1 MVKGFFIT
9 GTDTGVG
16 KTIITAALVKL
27 AKHLGFRATGMK
39 PVETGCQKAADSRQ
53 HTADGDI
60 CLIPSDGKFL
70 REMSGTDES
79 LELITPVRFENPLA
93 PMPASERE
101 GVEAD
106 VDKIIG
112 SFRALTQKYDVL
124 IVEGVGGIMV
134 PIRKDYSVMDMA
146 KTFGLPV
153 IVVARPGLGT
163 INHTLLTVHYALR
176 EGIILAGVIINYAYS
191 PEDTIAERTNPSI
204 LKEICPVPILG
215 IFPYLKD
222 LKTDTIEKAALTNLD
237 LEIIRKYLWRE

>member
-27 AKHLGFRATGMK
+27 AQHLGFRATGMK
-39 PVETGCQKAADSRQ
+39 PVETGCQKAVDSRQ
-53 HTADGDI
+53 QTADRNI

-70 REMSGTDES
+70 KEMSGTDES
-79 LELITPVRFENPLA
+79 LELITPVRFENSLA

-112 SFRALTQKYDVL
+112 AFRALTQKYDVL

-163 INHTLLTVHYALR
+163 INHTLLTVHYSLR
-176 EGIILAGVIINYAYS
+176 EGITVAGIIINYS
-191 PEDTIAERTNPSI
+191 HPPEGTLAEQTNPSV
-204 LKEICPVPILG
+204 LERICPVPILG
-215 IFPYLKD
+215 IFPHLGNLKA
-222 LKTDTIEKAALTNLD
+222 DTIEQAALQSLD
-237 LEIIRKYLWRE
+237 LEIIKKYL